1 VQRERGQ
8 KGRVPKDIEWNGLA
22 VWALRRLMERA
33 QTLGANQPD
42 HYLFPADLSR
52 HTRSTDPLNG
62 RRGYDPTR
70 HQQSWRTAW
79 RNITRMAG
87 LPAAHFHDLR
97 HTAITRGREQG
108 IDIGVLRAIAGH
120 VDARM
125 VEYYSHIGTNVK
137 RKAVDRIGETYG
149 PVAVLLG
156 IRDGDSAKIN

>member
-1 VQRERGQ
+1 ME
-8 KGRVPKDIEWNGLA
+8 EHNSNG
-22 VWALRRLMERA
+22 
-33 QTLGANQPD
+33 
-42 HYLFPADLSR
+42 
-52 HTRSTDPLNG
+52 
-62 RRGYDPTR
+62 
-70 HQQSWRTAW
+70 
-79 RNITRMAG
+79 G